1 LRAVDLEFD
10 RAQTG
15 SAHGDVSSVSL
26 VAQWYDENASM
37 VCAANP
43 ETRESYPVACIM
55 WCVSKVVATNLPW
68 DRVRFE
74 RKMGFAINLKRMV
87 AQGLP

>member
-1 LRAVDLEFD
+1 LRFCVIVVISLRRRNATLRAVDLEFD

-26 VAQWYDENASM
+26 VAQWYDENPSM

-55 WCVSKVVATNLPW
+55 WCVSKVVATNLP
-68 DRVRFE
+68 
-74 RKMGFAINLKRMV
+74 
-87 AQGLP
+87 